1 MTARWPTLSHQV
13 ASGRHRAG
21 LGQFLANSGR
31 LSDDFCDWPDRIFVR
46 QLRHLGWAAGV
57 QGDNSRIFH
66 RGAGPEHGRLKVER
80 AFRQG
85 LTPESGTEATPPAT
99 LANSWPTP
107 QGATDGNSES
117 S

>member
-66 RGAGPEHGRLKVER
+66 RWQDGR
-80 AFRQG
+80 
-85 LTPESGTEATPPAT
+85 
-99 LANSWPTP
+99 
-107 QGATDGNSES
+107 
-117 S
+117 